1 MSGLNLLRRCRMKT
15 DERRE
20 QLLRT
25 GVQLLGERPYEEI
38 SIGAIAQA
46 AGVSKGLLYHYF
58 PTKKDFVL
66 AVLREAADEVSAV
79 TAPDPEL
86 SPLEQIDASLDA
98 FLGYVEQHAAAYATI
113 VRTRGGG
120 DPDIRAALEG
130 FRERRVGEVLAGI
143 GAWGPDPGAPRPPAL
158 EAAVRGWT
166 FYVEGVVLEWLE
178 RRDLEREQLRE
189 LLRGGL
195 LGALATACQVDPSI
209 ELDLAAIA
217 SEAT

>member
-1 MSGLNLLRRCRMKT
+1 VNLLRRCRMKT

-25 GVQLLGERPYEEI
+25 GVQLLGERPYEQL
-38 SIGAIAQA
+38 SIGAIAEA

-79 TAPDPEL
+79 TAPDPAL
-86 SPLEQIDASLDA
+86 SPLEQVDASLDA
-98 FLGYVEQHAAAYATI
+98 FLTYVEQHAGAYATI

-120 DPDIRAALEG
+120 DSDIRAALDG
-130 FRERRVGEVLAGI
+130 FRERRVSELLAGI
-143 GAWGPDPGAPRPPAL
+143 AAWGPGPDVPRPPAL

-166 FYVEGVVLEWLE
+166 FFVEGVVLQWLE
-178 RRDLEREQLRE
+178 RRDLERDELRE
-189 LLRGGL
+189 LLRGSL
-195 LGALATACQVDPSI
+195 LGALATAHQVDPRI
-209 ELDLAAIA
+209 ELDPAALAP
-217 SEAT
+217 EAA